1 MKKTFTGNLFALILI
16 LLMIFYKFFLSTIV
30 TQLPLSPFIVS
41 IFISIVLY
49 ILPTSA
55 YFFTSKTSVVDT
67 FSIKRLYPINVLLV
81 VLISIIIQPLLMLI
95 STLSAIVFPNN
106 VSNIFEVYA
115 TYPLWF
121 VILSIAIVP
130 AICEELFFRGI
141 VFSNYRNVNFF
152 KASLACGF
160 IFGMAH
166 MDGQQFFYAFFMGI
180 VFCYLVY
187 KTGSIFA
194 SIISHFTINCSQSLL
209 AYYIYNSNK
218 NSVSDLQTQVTPDT
232 LIAAMQSAILTLP
245 LLILVFYI
253 FHRYNDKN
261 LLLETEVA
269 VDFTSF
275 GNNKKIINAP
285 LVMTFIIFIYILI
298 ISI

>member
-1 MKKTFTGNLFALILI
+1 MKKTYTGNLFALILI
-16 LLMIFYKFFLSTIV
+16 LIMIIYKFFLSSIV
-30 TQLPLSPFIVS
+30 TKLPLSPFTITILVS
-41 IFISIVLY
+41 LVI
-49 ILPTSA
+49 
-55 YFFTSKTSVVDT
+55 YFVPIAVYFLTSKSSVTDT
-67 FSIKRLYPINVLLV
+67 FSIKKLKPANVLLV
-81 VLISIIIQPLLMLI
+81 ILISIMIQPLLMLI
-95 STLSAIVFPNN
+95 STISAIIFPNN
-106 VSNIFEVYA
+106 ISNIFEVYA

-130 AICEELFFRGI
+130 AFCEELFFRGI
-141 VFSNYRNVNFF
+141 VFSNYRNVSFF

-218 NSVSDLQTQVTPDT
+218 ISLETAQTHVTADT
-232 LIAAMQSAILTLP
+232 LITAMQSALLTLP
-245 LLILVFYI
+245 LLILVLYI
-253 FHRYNDKN
+253 FHRYNNKH
-261 LLLETEVA
+261 LLLETETA
-269 VDFTSF
+269 VDFAFLPT
-275 GNNKKIINAP
+275 NDKVINAP
-285 LVMTFIIFIYILI
+285 LIITFIIFIYMLF
-298 ISI
+298 ISV

>member
-1 MKKTFTGNLFALILI
+1 MKKAYTGNLFALILI
-16 LLMIFYKFFLSTIV
+16 LIMIFYKFFLSSMV
-30 TQLPLSPFIVS
+30 TQLPLSTFTTTIFVS
-41 IFISIVLY
+41 LIIYFVPIAI
-49 ILPTSA
+49 
-55 YFFTSKTSVVDT
+55 YFFTSKASVTDT
-67 FSIKRLYPINVLLV
+67 FSIKKLKPVNVILV
-81 VLISIIIQPLLMLI
+81 ILISIVIQPLLMLI
-95 STLSAIVFPNN
+95 STISAIIFPNN
-106 VSNIFEVYA
+106 ISNVFEVYA

-130 AICEELFFRGI
+130 AFCEELFFRGI
-141 VFSNYRNVNFF
+141 VFSNYRNVSFF

-194 SIISHFTINCSQSLL
+194 SIISHFTINGSQSLL
-209 AYYIYNSNK
+209 AYYVYNSNK
-218 NSVSDLQTQVTPDT
+218 ISQVATQTKVTADT
-232 LIAAMQSAILTLP
+232 LVAAMQSALLTLP

-253 FHRYNDKN
+253 FHRYNDKH
-261 LLLETEVA
+261 LLLETETA
-269 VDFTSF
+269 VDFTF
-275 GNNKKIINAP
+275 LPTNDRVINAP
-285 LVMTFIIFIYILI
+285 LVIMFIVFVYMLF

>member
-16 LLMIFYKFFLSTIV
+16 LLMIFYKFFLSTFV
-30 TQLPLSPFIVS
+30 TQLPISPFIVS
-41 IFISIVLY
+41 IFISIVIY
-49 ILPTSA
+49 FLPISA
-55 YFFTSKTSVVDT
+55 YFFTSKSSVADT
-67 FSIKRLYPINVLLV
+67 FSIKKLYPINVFLV
-81 VLISIIIQPLLMLI
+81 VLISIVIQPLLMLI

-106 VSNIFEVYA
+106 VSDVFEIYA

-141 VFSNYRNVNFF
+141 VFSNYRNVSFF
-152 KASLACGF
+152 KASIACGF

-218 NSVSDLQTQVTPDT
+218 NALADMQTQVTPDT
-232 LIAAMQSAILTLP
+232 LIAAMQSALFTLP

-253 FHRYNDKN
+253 FHRYNDKH

-269 VDFTSF
+269 LDFTDL
-275 GNNKKIINAP
+275 GNNEKIINAP
-285 LVMTFIIFIYILI
+285 LVITFVVFIYILY

>member
-1 MKKTFTGNLFALILI
+1 MKKTYTGNLFALMLILI
-16 LLMIFYKFFLSTIV
+16 MLFYKFFLSSIV
-30 TQLPLSPFIVS
+30 TKLPLSAFTLTIFVS
-41 IFISIVLY
+41 LVIYFVPIAL
-49 ILPTSA
+49 
-55 YFFTSKTSVVDT
+55 YFFTSKASIIDT
-67 FSIKRLYPINVLLV
+67 FSMKKLKPVNILLV
-81 VLISIIIQPLLMLI
+81 ILISIMIQPLLMLI
-95 STLSAIVFPNN
+95 STISAIIFPNN
-106 VSNIFEVYA
+106 ISNVFEVYA

-130 AICEELFFRGI
+130 AFCEELFFRGI
-141 VFSNYRNVNFF
+141 VFSNYRNVSFF

-218 NSVSDLQTQVTPDT
+218 ISLPAAQTQVTADT
-232 LIAAMQSAILTLP
+232 LIAATQSALFTLP
-245 LLILVFYI
+245 LLMLVLYI
-253 FHRYNDKN
+253 FHRYNNKH

-269 VDFTSF
+269 VDFTSLPT
-275 GNNKKIINAP
+275 NDKIINAP
-285 LVMTFIIFIYILI
+285 LVINFIVFVYMLF

>member
-1 MKKTFTGNLFALILI
+1 MKKTYTGNLFALMLILI
-16 LLMIFYKFFLSTIV
+16 MLFYKFFLSSIV
-30 TQLPLSPFIVS
+30 TKLPLSAFTLTIFVS
-41 IFISIVLY
+41 LVIYFVPIAL
-49 ILPTSA
+49 
-55 YFFTSKTSVVDT
+55 YFFTSKASVTDT
-67 FSIKRLYPINVLLV
+67 FSIKKLKPTNVLLV
-81 VLISIIIQPLLMLI
+81 ILISIMIQPLLMLI
-95 STLSAIVFPNN
+95 STISAIIFPNN
-106 VSNIFEVYA
+106 ISNVFEVYA

-130 AICEELFFRGI
+130 AFCEELFFRGI
-141 VFSNYRNVNFF
+141 VFSNYRNVSFF

-218 NSVSDLQTQVTPDT
+218 ISLPAAQTQVTADT
-232 LIAAMQSAILTLP
+232 LIAATQSALFTLP
-245 LLILVFYI
+245 LLVLVLYI
-253 FHRYNDKN
+253 FHRYNNKH

-269 VDFTSF
+269 VDFTLLPT
-275 GNNKKIINAP
+275 NDKIINAP
-285 LVMTFIIFIYILI
+285 LVINFIVFVYMLF